1 MICSERFA
9 RRPNGQNGIRTPSG
23 VRGNF
28 IPEIQPCDDIRN
40 RKPYRTRK
48 SADAA
53 FGGSDSIADD
63 SPVGFPIRQKSRF
76 SDEGTVFPKY
86 NSDHS

>member
-1 MICSERFA
+1 MICSGMFA
-9 RRPNGQNGIRTPSG
+9 RRPDGHDEIRTPLG

-53 FGGSDSIADD
+53 FGSSDSIADD
-63 SPVGFPIRQKSRF
+63 SLEEFPIRQKSRF